1 MENLAGDDDG
11 DGEADLLC
19 DHLRL
24 SVVKMAIAEGRALP
38 LLLFLLAWLALAS
51 VDRFLFLHAAYA
63 VLVCAGRK
71 AGMEVAETVVACVA
85 DLALRAQV
93 CLHGFAFS
101 CICSSQLSLPVTNPH
116 LVNCKLT
123 AAIFVALV
131 VLASLS
137 VLSHL
142 RPHRTLCDG
151 LRPTANSSV

>member
-1 MENLAGDDDG
+1 
-11 DGEADLLC
+11 
-19 DHLRL
+19 
-24 SVVKMAIAEGRALP
+24 MAIAEGRAPP

-116 LVNCKLT
+116 LVNCKLKLSSSRWSSWR
-123 AAIFVALV
+123 ACPCCLIFVLIALCAT
-131 VLASLS
+131 ASARRPIL
-137 VLSHL
+137 LCELL
-142 RPHRTLCDG
+142 RPLQPHPP
-151 LRPTANSSV
+151 PTR